1 VYEVEASPIDVG
13 RALVTAPPGTIVLR
27 PYQTNAVEVIVAH
40 LCAGG
45 GPALIEMAT
54 ATGKSLVIATA
65 VRRMLMVSTAQRAI
79 IAVHVQELVEQNVKA
94 LLAVWPEAPYGIC
107 CAGLGRR
114 DHDAPIIFGTIQSL
128 ARDAEKLGW
137 RDLVIVD
144 ECQMLSRNEDSQYLS
159 LLGVLRSRA
168 PDLHLVGLSAT
179 CFRLDSGYL
188 HKGEGAL
195 FEKIVFSYGIAQGIK
210 DGYLSPLRSKGTRTR
225 IDVRG
230 VHIRGGEFI
239 QNELERAANIAEVVE
254 GAVAEIVE
262 RGNNSTRADGDHA
275 DGDQPR
281 RHCWIAFCVSI
292 EHAYAVR
299 DAIRRH
305 GIICET
311 VTSETPADERRA
323 IFAAFRN
330 GSIRC
335 LIGVNIFSVGFDIPQ
350 VDLIALLRPTL
361 STGLYI
367 QMVGRASRLAPGK
380 NDAVILDFACNVR
393 RHGPVDDPQINVT
406 HRTPVAA
413 NTVATIT
420 CPKCQE
426 ENSKSA
432 RACVCCGHV
441 FVSEIKIYEP
451 HTRQA
456 HHSATA
462 NDAPI
467 LSTPTTPTW
476 IPVFGDP
483 EFKLHQK
490 RHDPNAPPTLRVEY
504 MAGFSPYSEYISFES
519 LNGYARSFAQ
529 RWWIAMGGLSPVPV
543 SVIEAIMRRSEL
555 GRVTEI
561 QVEREGQYW
570 RISRRR
576 VLRNE
581 GTLVEIDSK
590 YHVTTSAVTASAVT
604 SQITSS
610 EITSPL
616 QNSSETAPLE
626 APEAAATSEV
636 AA

>member
-1 VYEVEASPIDVG
+1 
-13 RALVTAPPGTIVLR
+13 VTAPPGTITSGTVTLR
-27 PYQTNAVEVIVAH
+27 PYQTNAVEAIEAH
-40 LCAGG
+40 LRAGG

-54 ATGKSLVIATA
+54 ATGKSLVIATT
-65 VRRMLMVSTAQRAI
+65 VRRMLTASTAQRAI
-79 IAVHVQELVEQNVKA
+79 IAVHVQELVEQDVKA

-107 CAGLGRR
+107 CEGLGRR
-114 DHDAPIIFGTIQSL
+114 DHDAPVIIGTIQSL
-128 ARDAEKLGW
+128 SRDVEKLGR

-144 ECQMLSRNEDSQYLS
+144 EVQLCPRSGDGQYLS

-168 PDLHLVGLSAT
+168 PNLHLVGLSAT

-195 FEKIVFSYGIAQGIK
+195 FEKIVFSYRIDEGIK

-262 RGNNSTRADGDHA
+262 RGNNPQDY
-275 DGDQPR
+275 R
-281 RHCWIAFCVSI
+281 RCLICFCVGI

-311 VTSETPADERRA
+311 VTAETPADERRA

-335 LIGVNIFSVGFDIPQ
+335 LTGVNIFSVGFDIPQ

-367 QMVGRASRLAPGK
+367 QMCGRGSRLAPFK
-380 NDAVILDFACNVR
+380 NNCLILDFAGNIR
-393 RHGPVDDPQINVT
+393 RHGPVDDPQINVNRR
-406 HRTPVAA
+406 RTPTTA
-413 NTVATIT
+413 NTTLT
-420 CPKCQE
+420 WLCPECQE
-426 ENSKSA
+426 ENPM
-432 RACVCCGHV
+432 RMNACACCGYV
-441 FVSEIKIYEP
+441 FVVKASVESIVRS
-451 HTRQA
+451 RQA
-456 HHSATA
+456 HHDATA
-462 NDAPI
+462 DDAPI
-467 LSTPTTPTW
+467 LSTHGSGSAPGLCW
-476 IPVFGDP
+476 LPVFGDP

-490 RHDPNAPPTLRVEY
+490 RHDPNAPPTLRVEHL
-504 MAGFSPYSEYISFES
+504 AGFSPYSEYISFES

-529 RWWIAMGGLSPVPV
+529 RWWTAMGGLAPVPS
-543 SVIEAIMRRSEL
+543 SVIEAILRKSEL
-555 GRVTEI
+555 GRVTEL
-561 QVEREGQYW
+561 QVEREGKFW
-570 RISRRR
+570 RINRRR
-576 VLRNE
+576 VQRLD

-590 YHVTTSAVTASAVT
+590 YYSRPITSSEV
-604 SQITSS
+604 TSS
-610 EITSPL
+610 EIT
-616 QNSSETAPLE
+616 AE
-626 APEAAATSEV
+626 AVV
-636 AA
+636 A